1 VLGVLTTLLLAAALG
16 AVVLA
21 SWRAEE
27 SPELLVAGAAASLAA
42 VVAFSK
48 VISPQFLIWLVP
60 LVPLVWGRLGLVAS
74 GLLSLALV
82 LTQVEVVYEHPL
94 RSGGWPVW
102 ALLARNA
109 VLVLLFVTL
118 LWAVRALPRRGDPGA
133 APP

>member
-1 VLGVLTTLLLAAALG
+1 
-16 AVVLA
+16 VVLA

-60 LVPLVWGRLGLVAS
+60 LVPLVSGRLGLVAS

-94 RSGGWPVW
+94 RAGGWPVW